1 MIKESLV
8 ATLYTLPKVWSKSGS
23 LDTGWMNGPAFC
35 VKPFH
40 SASSYSGLLFCII
53 QSSFLPLQ
61 WPSEMKS
68 RESVQNMHSKSL
80 DDGVS
85 FLPAKVF
92 EYFFVLD
99 PMNLNGLYLGPQSLA
114 GVLGTGLH
122 VALPVGTME
131 RGCAG
136 FGVSVWMERT
146 FSPPCVSTHQN
157 PSPPQSPATDRT
169 ALQGT
174 LTCRHQDVTQKIL
187 RLGQIQSQLLH
198 RVYGRVRDD
207 EVKWNNFHVVSGL
220 YAQLCYSLFRP
231 TLITHTS
238 TVNHFCAL
246 LVFLHTKIKYLEF

>member
-1 MIKESLV
+1 
-8 ATLYTLPKVWSKSGS
+8 
-23 LDTGWMNGPAFC
+23 MNGSAFC

-68 RESVQNMHSKSL
+68 RESVQKICQLRSL
-80 DDGVS
+80 NI
-85 FLPAKVF
+85 FLSLILWIWIF
-92 EYFFVLD
+92 I
-99 PMNLNGLYLGPQSLA
+99 YLGPQSLA
-114 GVLGTGLH
+114 GILGTGLH
-122 VALPVGTME
+122 VALPVGTKE

-136 FGVSVWMERT
+136 FGVSVWMERM
-146 FSPPCVSTHQN
+146 FSPPCVSTYQN

-174 LTCRHQDVTQKIL
+174 LTCRHQDVTQQML
-187 RLGQIQSQLLH
+187 RLGQIQSQLLR

-220 YAQLCYSLFRP
+220 FAQLCYSLFRP
-231 TLITHTS
+231 ALITHTS